1 MWISLAGSDGTG
13 WRFNETGAL
22 GVINAYATAVAF
34 RDGTYL
40 VRTRDHWLQTIRI
53 MGAHA
58 DVELDEQRIN
68 KTRKRY
74 NTALSA
80 KLFDLLPQGRPAFNF
95 LVSLRGATQTA
106 REAGQ
111 NVFRN
116 ASEINEANI
125 RAAEIG
131 LTAAKTT
138 RDASVLSF
146 AIIAAVG
153 TGGTTVALATAGSAL
168 GSGVATYQ
176 DTGKVDKALLSAGTA
191 LIPLGTKNLQVAM
204 KAKGLAQPV
213 IVTVSALADITGDS
227 VKNYYVDDMALQD
240 AVVKALIAKGI
251 STGMEQIAKSVA
263 TDVGRTLKS
272 NFAIK
277 DVHGPGGRMS
287 NRTTSLVTTGGAK
300 VAGDWATNKTVDAMM
315 PKGAKPTASGAIES
329 NPGPAVGTHRAWVEA
344 YAMRPA

>member
-34 RDGTYL
+34 RDGTYI
-40 VRTRDHWLQTIRI
+40 VRTRDHWLQRVRI

-58 DVELDEQRIN
+58 EIEFDNEKIN
-68 KTRKRY
+68 KTRNGY
-74 NTALSA
+74 NKALSA
-80 KLFDLLPQGRPAFNF
+80 KLFELLPKGTPAFNF
-95 LVSLRGATQTA
+95 LVSLRGATQTV
-106 REAGQ
+106 RDDGQ

-116 ASEINEANI
+116 AREINEANI

-131 LTAAKTT
+131 LTVAKTT
-138 RDASVLSF
+138 RDASVMSF

-168 GSGVATYQ
+168 GGGVATYQ

-191 LIPLGTKNLQVAM
+191 LIPLGTKNLQMAM

-251 STGMEQIAKSVA
+251 STGLEQVSKSVA
-263 TDVGRTLKS
+263 NDVGRTLKG

-277 DVHGPGGRMS
+277 DVHGPAGRMS
-287 NRTTSLVTTGGAK
+287 NRTPSLIMKGGEK
-300 VAGDWATNKTVDAMM
+300 VVGDWATNTTVDAMM
-315 PKGAKPTASGAIES
+315 PKGSKPTASGAIES
-329 NPGPAVGTHRAWVEA
+329 NPGPAVGTHRGYVEA
-344 YAMRPA
+344 YAMRRA